1 MSPSGQG
8 KTVLPLCSRQGGS
21 RLPKPSPEQTR
32 EPEMVEAQLDFYLTK
47 EGGRGRLKSLLCLII
62 LLIMFP

>member
-32 EPEMVEAQLDFYLTK
+32 EPEMVEAQHSSTFISPKK
-47 EGGRGRLKSLLCLII
+47 EAVEDLKVYYVL
-62 LLIMFP
+62 